1 MIVVDRNAI
10 RMLELACAVSSNAEL
25 GHERAIVAREYLQSA
40 VDCINDEQETS
51 MMVEHEASRSMELA
65 IGIASFL
72 GTDRELDSSIG
83 IKRMIAHL
91 PKISLSLS
99 QRQELMHERD
109 EICKRDWE
117 PRSKRM

>member
-1 MIVVDRNAI
+1 MIVA
-10 RMLELACAVSSNAEL
+10 
-25 GHERAIVAREYLQSA
+25 
-40 VDCINDEQETS
+40 INDEQETS
-51 MMVEHEASRSMELA
+51 MMVEHQASRGAELA
-65 IGIASFL
+65 IGFAMLL
-72 GTDRELDSSIG
+72 GANRELDSSIG